1 MTTTIKYKGDGVTTR
16 FVLPTTSASA
26 VTATVDGVNASVSL
40 FAYNTAVLSVAP
52 GSGTVVAISYTD
64 GDSIPND
71 GINDGQTG
79 GSTDGNIVGQQVEFN
94 LAATPA
100 GYADVDGK
108 ALVNTN
114 TVFWGLRN
122 APGAGSANIVRGTF
136 CAVGN
141 KLFCVMWNGSTATDG
156 SNMKAAVTL
165 DENDLET
172 FTQRQR
178 IPLLAPGVNAC
189 TATAINTDKVLV
201 VFSSTSYGHT
211 YSYIYT
217 ISTDTWEWVTDF
229 ATGITCASLSSA
241 QLDSGKILCVGYSGV
256 AKVFN
261 PVDWSWTPTGAM
273 TKPAGFLKKLSNGK
287 VLLTGAKYDL
297 SSSTASVYTE
307 STNSWSA
314 TFATPV
320 GFKVTAAFNLADGR
334 TAVSGGNVTNSYY
347 LLDPTTLQ
355 WTANTFNFNKGT
367 TANNHTSIATLNN
380 GRVLV
385 CWGLYNGAQGSF
397 GTTDLNWT
405 GWHMLE
411 FLSTSITRFSS
422 ETRKIVKVA

>member
-1 MTTTIKYKGDGVTTR
+1 MNITKISDGVTTR
-16 FVLPTTSASA
+16 YTVPAPFDPASL
-26 VTATVDGVNASVSL
+26 SVSINGVPSL
-40 FAYNTAVLSVAP
+40 FDYEDFDTIVFSFVPAAGAVIL
-52 GSGTVVAISYTD
+52 ISYTELT
-64 GDSIPND
+64 S
-71 GINDGQTG
+71 G
-79 GSTDGNIVGQQVEFN
+79 GGTSGGTAGLIVGQVIDYMGTT
-94 LAATPA
+94 TPDNFS
-100 GYADVDGK
+100 DVDGK

-114 TVFWGLRN
+114 TANWALRN
-122 APGAGSANIVRGTF
+122 APGSGAASIVRGTF
-136 CAVGN
+136 CNVGN
-141 KLFCVMWNGSTATDG
+141 KLFCIMWNGSTATDG
-156 SNMKAAVTL
+156 SNMKAAVTM

-178 IPLLAPGVNAC
+178 IPLFVAGVNAI
-189 TATAINTDKVLV
+189 TAKAINADQVLV
-201 VFSSTSYGHT
+201 VFSSTSNSTT

-217 ISTDTWEWVTDF
+217 VSTDSWTQVSDFQSGVTF
-229 ATGITCASLSSA
+229 PVLSSSP
-241 QLDSGKILCVGYSGV
+241 LNSGKILCVGYSNV
-256 AKVFN
+256 AKVFD
-261 PVDWSWTPTGAM
+261 PVSWTWTATGAM
-273 TKPAGFLKKLSNGK
+273 TKTAGFLHKLSNGK